1 MKIIALNVECNIFFL
16 FFFWWLGYHTVS
28 NPTLETMHMFLICLS
43 RFKPQCVQKA
53 LPVMTI
59 KTEYLKASYHCS
71 TFSQSSKNM
80 VIFTTRNSIM
90 K

>member
-1 MKIIALNVECNIFFL
+1 MITVFHHVSLATFNTVLVSYFKGGLLMKIIALNVECNIFFL

-53 LPVMTI
+53 LPVMTK
-59 KTEYLKASYHCS
+59 KTEY
-71 TFSQSSKNM
+71 T
-80 VIFTTRNSIM
+80 
-90 K
+90 